1 MVGYTLLMSHDS
13 SSKVIVVNDDPVQLH
28 MTSSL
33 LEREGMHV
41 VRCTAAEDAL
51 RILTGEQNFDAIVTD
66 LHMPGI
72 DGWRFCRLLRSPEY
86 SAFNHIPIL
95 VISATFSGTDAEQIT
110 ADLGANAFLQ
120 VPFDAPTL
128 RSCMVKLLEGSAP
141 QATPRVLI
149 VADGTRPS
157 LTLQASFQA
166 HGCAVRLARTA
177 NAARKQIRAEAAE
190 VVLLDYD
197 LPGLTD
203 HVLLRTI
210 KAPGSL
216 TAAVV
221 LTSDPDPLKAAEAMR
236 QGADAYVR
244 KPFDPEYV
252 ITLCEKARR
261 ERALLRVEELLE
273 ERTVS
278 LRDSEARFR
287 SLVEG
292 IVEII
297 LVCDQHGVIKHVNG
311 VGAQSLEWSSDQLI
325 GKPLQTILW
334 GHAGQTAEAL
344 LTGDEGI
351 CMETAYRGR
360 NGRRIEVEV
369 NQRLI
374 VFEGKPAIMT
384 VARDITE
391 RKRSLEER
399 ARLEEQLRQAQK
411 MEAIGTLAGG
421 IAHDFNNLL
430 TVIMGH
436 VHLIK
441 LQSQPNEPAF
451 EDAATIET
459 VVYRAKALTD
469 QLLGFARRGK
479 HQNALVD
486 VRSTVAEVITF
497 LGRTLDKKIV
507 LREEPGADAATVM
520 GDPGQLHQVILNL
533 SVNARDAMPGGGTIT
548 YRVDV
553 ITADEALRRKHSQ
566 LLGER
571 YVVVSV
577 IDTGCGIPNHIMHR
591 IFEPFFTTKDSRTGT
606 GMGLAMVYGIVHNHG
621 GAIEVDSVVGQGTSF
636 RLYLPFCAH
645 VARPVETKPVEKLVE
660 GSGKV
665 LLVDDEELVRR
676 VGVTLLKHLGYH
688 VTAASNGAEAVA
700 YYREHGQDLA
710 LVVLDMVM
718 PGMNGR
724 ECFRALRDINP
735 NVKAILVTGYDQNHA
750 AQELLDEG
758 VQGFIQKPYALAEF
772 SKVVAEAIQAPVKPG
787 LARSR

>member
-1 MVGYTLLMSHDS
+1 MSLAQS
-13 SSKVIVVNDDPVQLH
+13 PKVIVVNDDPVQLH
-28 MTSSL
+28 MTGGL
-33 LEREGMHV
+33 LERDGMQV
-41 VRCTAAEDAL
+41 VRCSTAEEAL
-51 RILTGEQNFDAIVTD
+51 KMLARQQDFNAIVTD

-86 SAFNHIPIL
+86 SAFNSIPIL
-95 VISATFSGTDAEQIT
+95 VISATFSGADAEQIT

-128 RSCMVKLLEGSAP
+128 RHCMARLLEGKAP

-157 LTLQASFQA
+157 LTLQDAFKA
-166 HGCAVRLARTA
+166 HGCAVHLVRSPEEALKRVRT
-177 NAARKQIRAEAAE
+177 EAAQ

-197 LPGLTD
+197 LPGLAD
-203 HVLLRTI
+203 HGLLRTV
-210 KAPGSL
+210 KAPGSS

-221 LTSDPDPLKAAEAMR
+221 LTSDPDPLKAAESMR
-236 QGADAYVR
+236 EGADAHVR
-244 KPFDPEYV
+244 KPFDPEYI
-252 ITLCEKARR
+252 ITLCDKARR

-287 SLVEG
+287 SLIEG

-297 LVCDQHGVIKHVNG
+297 LVCDQNGVIKHVND
-311 VGAQSLEWSSDQLI
+311 VGAQNLEWSSGELI
-325 GKPLQTILW
+325 GQPLQTILW
-334 GHAGQTAEAL
+334 GPAEQTAEAL
-344 LTGDEGI
+344 LTGDEGA
-351 CMETAYRGR
+351 CVETVYRGR
-360 NGRRIEVEV
+360 NGKRVEVEV

-391 RKRSLEER
+391 RKRALEDR
-399 ARLEEQLRQAQK
+399 ARLEEQLRQSQK

-436 VHLIK
+436 VHLLK
-441 LQSQPNEPAF
+441 MQSRPNEAVF
-451 EDAATIET
+451 EDAATIES

-479 HQNALVD
+479 HQNTLVD

-497 LGRTLDKKIV
+497 LNRTLDKKIV
-507 LREEPGADAATVM
+507 LREEPGSEAATVM

-533 SVNARDAMPGGGTIT
+533 SVNARDAMPNGGTIT
-548 YRVDV
+548 YRIEL
-553 ITADEALRRKHSQ
+553 ITADETLRKRHPQ
-566 LLGER
+566 LMGAR
-571 YVVVSV
+571 YIVVSV
-577 IDTGCGIPNHIMHR
+577 RDTGSGIPNHIMHR

-621 GAIEVDSVVGQGTSF
+621 GAIEVDSVVGEGTSF
-636 RLYLPFCAH
+636 RLFFPFCAH
-645 VARPVETKPVEKLVE
+645 VERPVEAKPAEKLVQ
-660 GSGKV
+660 GSGKI
-665 LLVDDEELVRR
+665 LLVDDEELVRK
-676 VGVTLLKHLGYH
+676 VVVTLLKHLGYQ
-688 VTAASNGAEAVA
+688 VTAASDGMEAVA
-700 YYREHGQDLA
+700 YYRDHGNELA

-724 ECFRALRDINP
+724 ECFRALREINP
-735 NVKAILVTGYDQNHA
+735 SVKAILVTGYDQNHA

-772 SKVVAEAIQAPVKPG
+772 SKVVAEAIQAPVKRS